1 MGIVILLLMLAGVGL
16 MLTRKLPTA
25 FALVLLGLAVA
36 VVVGAPLTGENSVL
50 DTVVQEGSTT
60 LAATM
65 LAVLIGSW
73 LGKLMEE
80 TGIAGT
86 LVRKIVEFGG
96 DRPTVVALGVLA
108 VSALVGTV
116 TGSAPAAMMAG
127 IIGIPAM
134 IAVGVPKTTA
144 AGTILMGIAAG
155 LPFELPV
162 WQFFSTAL
170 ELPVETVRSFMLR
183 LFPFAAFF
191 AVVFVL
197 VETRR
202 KGVEHAWSL
211 ASAGE
216 RSGGG
221 GAGDGGSSAGGGAS
235 GGDGRKGAAR
245 RRRDRARR
253 MGDAP
258 WYALLAPVVPLVLAL
273 GFELAIIPSMLA
285 GVLWALVTTT
295 RPGQLSKRLLRTLYG
310 GFEVAAPPIALFIA
324 IGILLAA
331 VKLPGAVAALDPL
344 VKAVAPGNPVVFVLV
359 FTLLVPL
366 CLYRGPLNVY
376 GLGAGIAGVLIAAGI
391 YPAVAVLGLTASYN
405 QVFGVSDP
413 TSTQT
418 VWAAQ
423 YSGVSPQQVMLRT
436 LPYVWCVALGGLIV
450 TATTQL

>member
-25 FALVLLGLAVA
+25 FALVLLAVA
-36 VVVGAPLTGENSVL
+36 IAFAAGAPLTGENSVL
-50 DTVVQEGSTT
+50 DKVIQQGAPA

-108 VSALVGTV
+108 VSALIGTV

-170 ELPVETVRSFMLR
+170 ELPIDTVKGFMMK

-191 AVVFVL
+191 AVLFVL

-211 ASAGE
+211 ASAAE
-216 RSGGG
+216 RP
-221 GAGDGGSSAGGGAS
+221 GDGGSSRSPGE
-235 GGDGRKGAAR
+235 R
-245 RRRDRARR
+245 RRNRARR

-258 WYALLAPVVPLVLAL
+258 WYALLAPAVPLVLAL
-273 GFELAIIPSMLA
+273 GFELPIIPSMLA
-285 GVLWALVTTT
+285 GVLWALATTT
-295 RPGQLSKRLLRTLYG
+295 RPGQLNKRLLRTLYG

-331 VKLPGAVAALDPL
+331 VKLPGAVEALDPL
-344 VKAVAPGNPVVFVLV
+344 VKAVAPANPVVFVLV

-418 VWAAQ
+418 VWSAQ
-423 YSGVSPQQVMLRT
+423 YSGVSPHQVMVRT
-436 LPYVWCVALGGLIV
+436 LPYVWCVALGGLIL

>member
-1 MGIVILLLMLAGVGL
+1 MGIVILLLMLAGVVL

-25 FALVLLGLAVA
+25 FALVLLALAIAFVA
-36 VVVGAPLTGENSVL
+36 GAPLTGENSVL
-50 DTVVQEGSTT
+50 DTVIQQGAPA

-108 VSALVGTV
+108 VSALIGTV

-170 ELPVETVRSFMLR
+170 ELPIDTVKSFMMR

-191 AVVFVL
+191 AVLFVL

-211 ASAGE
+211 ASAAE
-216 RSGGG
+216 RPGD
-221 GAGDGGSSAGGGAS
+221 AGDSPKSPGE
-235 GGDGRKGAAR
+235 

-258 WYALLAPVVPLVLAL
+258 WYALLAPAVPLVLAL
-273 GFELAIIPSMLA
+273 GFELPIIPSMLS
-285 GVLWALVTTT
+285 GVLWALVATT
-295 RPGQLSKRLLRTLYG
+295 RPGQLNKRLLRTLYG

-331 VKLPGAVAALDPL
+331 VKLPGAVEALDPL

-423 YSGVSPQQVMLRT
+423 FSGVSPQQVMLRT

-450 TATTQL
+450 TAATQL

>member
-25 FALVLLGLAVA
+25 FALVLLAVA
-36 VVVGAPLTGENSVL
+36 IALVAGAPLTGENSVL
-50 DTVVQEGSTT
+50 DTVLQQGAPM

-96 DRPTVVALGVLA
+96 DSPTVVALGVLA
-108 VSALVGTV
+108 VSALIGTV

-170 ELPVETVRSFMLR
+170 ELPIDTVKSFMMR

-191 AVVFVL
+191 AVLFVL

-211 ASAGE
+211 ASAAE
-216 RSGGG
+216 RSGDDSPKSPGE
-221 GAGDGGSSAGGGAS
+221 
-235 GGDGRKGAAR
+235 R
-245 RRRDRARR
+245 RRSRALR

-258 WYALLAPVVPLVLAL
+258 WYALLAPAVPLVLAL
-273 GFELAIIPSMLA
+273 GFELPIIPSMLA

-295 RPGQLSKRLLRTLYG
+295 RPGMLNKRLLRTLYG
-310 GFEVAAPPIALFIA
+310 GFEVAAPPIALFVA
-324 IGILLAA
+324 IGVLLAA
-331 VKLPGAVAALDPL
+331 VKLPGAVEALDPL
-344 VKAVAPGNPVVFVLV
+344 VKAVAPGNPVVFVIV

-450 TATTQL
+450 TAATQL

>member
-25 FALVLLGLAVA
+25 FALVLLAIAIAFVA
-36 VVVGAPLTGENSVL
+36 GAPLTGENSVL
-50 DTVVQEGSTT
+50 DTVIQQGAPA

-108 VSALVGTV
+108 VSALIGTV

-170 ELPVETVRSFMLR
+170 ELPIDTVKGFMMK

-191 AVVFVL
+191 AVLFVL

-211 ASAGE
+211 ASAAE

-221 GAGDGGSSAGGGAS
+221 DLPKSPGE
-235 GGDGRKGAAR
+235 R
-245 RRRDRARR
+245 RRNRARR

-258 WYALLAPVVPLVLAL
+258 WYALLAPAVPLVLAL
-273 GFELAIIPSMLA
+273 GFELPIIPSMLA
-285 GVLWALVTTT
+285 GVLWALAATT
-295 RPGQLSKRLLRTLYG
+295 RPGQLNKRLLRTLYG

-331 VKLPGAVAALDPL
+331 VKLPGAVEALDPL
-344 VKAVAPGNPVVFVLV
+344 VKAVAPGNPVVFVIV

-436 LPYVWCVALGGLIV
+436 LPYVWCVALGGLIL

>member
-25 FALVLLGLAVA
+25 FALVLLAVA
-36 VVVGAPLTGENSVL
+36 IALVAGAPLTGENSVL
-50 DTVVQEGSTT
+50 DTVLQQGAPM

-108 VSALVGTV
+108 VSALIGTV

-170 ELPVETVRSFMLR
+170 ELPVDTVKSFMMR

-191 AVVFVL
+191 AVLFVL

-211 ASAGE
+211 ASAAE
-216 RSGGG
+216 RSGDDSPKSPGE
-221 GAGDGGSSAGGGAS
+221 
-235 GGDGRKGAAR
+235 R
-245 RRRDRARR
+245 RRSRALR

-258 WYALLAPVVPLVLAL
+258 WYALLAPAVPLVLAL
-273 GFELAIIPSMLA
+273 GFELPIIPSMLA

-295 RPGQLSKRLLRTLYG
+295 RPGTLNKRLLRTLYG
-310 GFEVAAPPIALFIA
+310 GFEVAAPPIALFVA
-324 IGILLAA
+324 IGVLLAA
-331 VKLPGAVAALDPL
+331 VKLPGAVEALDPL
-344 VKAVAPGNPVVFVLV
+344 VKAVAPGNPVVFVIV

-450 TATTQL
+450 TAATQL